1 MSSKKNRVLY
11 LQLLTYAV
19 LCLLFLPTAGAADV
33 ATVHGA
39 IYDWETFKLLEN
51 TIVEMNS
58 TPPQSQV
65 AKYGLYSFDLPMGI
79 YILKASYYE
88 NGELVSYAEEK
99 LNITDE
105 GDYILDMLLLPAY
118 PDGNLNNS
126 DLTEITTLLDDES
139 LLQNEN
145 GAKSIIFL
153 TVAGSLL
160 IAGAIVLLVLKKRHR
175 SQNADPQASLYE
187 VSYSDPENTNYND
200 VSLPQDLQQ
209 AVDIIKA
216 NGGRITQRD
225 LRSKISYSEAKVS
238 LMISDL
244 ESRGI
249 IEKFKK
255 GRGNIIVLKEEDH
268 QNI

>member
-1 MSSKKNRVLY
+1 MLI
-11 LQLLTYAV
+11 LAV
-19 LCLLFLPTAGAADV
+19 LCLFFFPMAEAAEV

-51 TIVEMNS
+51 TIVEVNS

-105 GDYILDMLLLPAY
+105 GDYILDMLLLPSY
-118 PDGNLNNS
+118 PDGNLNNT
-126 DLTEITTLLDDES
+126 DLTEVTTLLDDES
-139 LLQNEN
+139 LLQDKN
-145 GAKSIIFL
+145 GSKSIIFL

-160 IAGAIVLLVLKKRHR
+160 IAAVIVLLVLKKRQR
-175 SQNADPQASLYE
+175 SQNADLETSLCEY
-187 VSYSDPENTNYND
+187 SYSDPENENYNGL
-200 VSLPQDLQQ
+200 SLPQDLQQ
-209 AVDIIKA
+209 VVDIIKI

-238 LMISDL
+238 LMVSDL
-244 ESRGI
+244 ENRGI

-255 GRGNIIVLKEEDH
+255 GRGNIIVLKEKDH